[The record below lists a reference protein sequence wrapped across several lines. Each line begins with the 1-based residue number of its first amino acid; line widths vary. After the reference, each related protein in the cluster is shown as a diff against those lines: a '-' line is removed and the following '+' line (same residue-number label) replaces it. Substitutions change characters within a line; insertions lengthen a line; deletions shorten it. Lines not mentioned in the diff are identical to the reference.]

1 MQRCTEKITFD
12 TKCRR
17 CFNKTKLLRS
27 GPDLL
32 TFKYRLQCMDG
43 FFIYLKSLKEL
54 LRHIWEDPISYLTK
68 SNISHPLWQIEI
80 LFLCER
86 TFFAC
91 VYIKLPLESKVQ
103 AYGMSNCMKGLKLFI
118 GAYKCFNTIWTGL
131 FANSIYSPGCENLPH
146 SIQQTEVPPK
156 SIETVP
162 NPIW

>member
-1 MQRCTEKITFD
+1 MFYTW
-12 TKCRR
+12 
-17 CFNKTKLLRS
+17 S
-27 GPDLL
+27 GVIWAYLHPLSQL
-32 TFKYRLQCMDG
+32 WKWHWTWCMD
-43 FFIYLKSLKEL
+43 ISY
-54 LRHIWEDPISYLTK
+54 IWNLWRRSCSDVREDSISYLTK

-86 TFFAC
+86 TFAC